1 MAQLGRISGPLLKEN
16 LTRTS
21 DLAFET
27 DLLFIGHTNGRIGVK
42 NSAPT
47 RDFQVTGNARY
58 AGDLIATNSASMGNI
73 NIDGPTNTFSTL
85 TGPINMNATTKFQM
99 TELRTGNLAFTNSGI
114 RAYNGENIIFQPGP
128 GTGKMIIPSDL
139 NTTGNIHA
147 TGDISFDGNIFIFL
161 SIFYKK
167 Y

>member
-1 MAQLGRISGPLLKEN
+1 MAVTNVGRISGPLLKEN

-58 AGDLIATNSASMGNI
+58 AGDLIATNSASIGNI
-73 NIDGPTNTFSTL
+73 DIDGPTNTFSTL
-85 TGPINMNATTKFQM
+85 MKEPI
-99 TELRTGNLAFTNSGI
+99 LNLVVMPESVSKSLA
-114 RAYNGENIIFQPGP
+114 
-128 GTGKMIIPSDL
+128 
-139 NTTGNIHA
+139 
-147 TGDISFDGNIFIFL
+147 L
-161 SIFYKK
+161 STSI
-167 Y
+167 